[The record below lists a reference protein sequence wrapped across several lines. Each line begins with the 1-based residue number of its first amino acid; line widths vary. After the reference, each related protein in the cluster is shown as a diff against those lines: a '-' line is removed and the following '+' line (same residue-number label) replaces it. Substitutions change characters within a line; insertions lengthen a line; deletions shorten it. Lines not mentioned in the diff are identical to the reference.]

1 MWKMT
6 LTWISKNTGNVLN
19 ILLNCKLYNMYFKN
33 QRHKL
38 CLAAIAFSV
47 FCFSSSLTLSTYLY
61 FLANLYLPY
70 LSMLAES
77 YSCLFAAGLIVSPT
91 KASEIAW
98 KCCSSMMR
106 RYSSCSSI
114 SKWSTARP
122 IPFTSPL
129 STSRSNLIYAIFKSF
144 FRFVSFP
151 FRFRISLFLVLISF
165 HFPYPNFDLSI

>member
-1 MWKMT
+1 MT

-19 ILLNCKLYNMYFKN
+19 ILLNCYMYFWN
-33 QRHKL
+33 QRHKN

-47 FCFSSSLTLSTYLY
+47 LSFSSSPHNLPIYI

-129 STSRSNLIYAIFKSF
+129 STSRSTLIYAIFKSF
-144 FRFVSFP
+144 FDSF
-151 FRFRISLFLVLISF
+151 LF
-165 HFPYPNFDLSI
+165 NFIFEFGCF